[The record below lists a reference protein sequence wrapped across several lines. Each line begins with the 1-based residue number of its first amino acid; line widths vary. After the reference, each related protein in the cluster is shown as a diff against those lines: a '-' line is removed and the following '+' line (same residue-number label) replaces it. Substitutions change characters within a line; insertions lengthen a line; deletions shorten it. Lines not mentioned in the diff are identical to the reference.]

1 MVTQDAS
8 HKHSSKHKITQNI
21 DTNSYLTN
29 ITQPIKEGKHI
40 KHNTSLTRSHHQGH
54 KPHLAT
60 HGVNN
65 HNYHLSISRLQT
77 TTACLDHNW
86 SYTNPIAMQ

>member
-1 MVTQDAS
+1 MVTQDVL

-40 KHNTSLTRSHHQGH
+40 KHNTSLTRPQVYQLDHHQGH

-60 HGVNN
+60 HGVNH
-65 HNYHLSISRLQT
+65 HN
-77 TTACLDHNW
+77 
-86 SYTNPIAMQ
+86 